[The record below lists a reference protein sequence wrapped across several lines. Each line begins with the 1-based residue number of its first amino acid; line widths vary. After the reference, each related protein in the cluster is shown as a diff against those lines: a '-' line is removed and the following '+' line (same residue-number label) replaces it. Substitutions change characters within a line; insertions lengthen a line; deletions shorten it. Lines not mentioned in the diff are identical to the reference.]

1 MSKSVRR
8 LALAL
13 GVAIIMSACS
23 SSSKTASQGPTSTAA
38 SGAATTVAGA
48 AFDAV
53 AAEARGQTVNWY
65 MYGGDDTI
73 NGFANGYVANTL
85 RDKYGVTLN
94 QVKVTD
100 TVDAVNKVL
109 GEKQAGKTTDGSVDA
124 IWINGENFAT
134 GKQADLWECG
144 YVKDLPSAK
153 NVDFENPNIKND
165 FGLAVD
171 GCESPWQ
178 QANSALVYDSA
189 KLGAA
194 DVTSM
199 SALFSWAKA
208 HPGQLTYSAP
218 PDFTG
223 SMFVRT
229 AFYDVNGGPTAF
241 LGKFDAAKYAPAA
254 AKTWA
259 KLNDV
264 KSSLWMQ
271 GTTYPATQTE
281 VTKLFAEATV
291 AAYLTYGPGL
301 VGSEVEKGNFPKT
314 TKQAVFSSGNIGN
327 ISFLAVPK
335 NAAHKAA
342 AKVLAEVLLSP
353 ESQIEYYKATGGF
366 PAISFDKAGADFKR
380 QFDAIPV
387 SPSVLPFTELSKN
400 SQPELEKAYVVK
412 IEQDWKTNVLQK

>member
-1 MSKSVRR
+1 MSKPVRSAAIALSV
-8 LALAL
+8 ALTL
-13 GVAIIMSACS
+13 VACS
-23 SSSKTASQGPTSTAA
+23 NSSTTESKSASTTTPAGASTTAS
-38 SGAATTVAGA
+38 AGA
-48 AFDAV
+48 FAAV

-65 MYGGDDTI
+65 MYGGSDTI
-73 NGFANGYVANTL
+73 NAFATGFVANTL

-109 GEKQAGKTTDGSVDA
+109 GEKQAGKSTDGSVDA

-153 NVDFENPNIKND
+153 NVDFNNPNVKND

-189 KLGAA
+189 KLGPA

-199 SALFSWAKA
+199 TALFAWAKA

-229 AFYDVNGGPTAF
+229 AFYDANGGSEPF
-241 LGKFDAAKYAPAA
+241 LGKFDAAKYQPAA
-254 AKTWA
+254 TKTWA
-259 KLNDV
+259 RLNEL
-264 KSSLWMQ
+264 KPALWMQ
-271 GTTYPATQTE
+271 GTTYPQTQGE
-281 VTKLFAEATV
+281 VAKLYGDGTV
-291 AAYLTYGPGL
+291 AAFLTYGPGL
-301 VGSEVEKGNFPKT
+301 VGKEVDKGTYPKT
-314 TKQAVFSSGNIGN
+314 TKEAVFTGGNIGN
-327 ISFLAVPK
+327 ISNIAVPK
-335 NAAHKAA
+335 NTAHKAA
-342 AKVLAEVLLSP
+342 GKVLAEVLLSP
-353 ESQIEYYKATGGF
+353 ESQIEYYKQVGGF
-366 PAISFDKAGADFKR
+366 PAIVADKAGPDFKR
-380 QFDAIPV
+380 QFDAIPL
-387 SPSVLPFTELSKN
+387 SPSVLPFADLTKN
-400 SQPELEKAYVVK
+400 ALPELEKAYVVK

>member
-13 GVAIIMSACS
+13 GVAITISACS
-23 SSSKTASQGPTSTAA
+23 SSSKTASQGPTSTTA
-38 SGAATTVAGA
+38 SGASTTTPGA
-48 AFDAV
+48 AFAAV

-65 MYGGDDTI
+65 MYGGSDTI
-73 NGFANGYVANTL
+73 NAFANGYVATTL
-85 RDKYGVTLN
+85 KNKYGVTLN

-109 GEKQAGKTTDGSVDA
+109 GEKQAGKTADGSVDA

-153 NVDFENPNIKND
+153 DVDFENPNIKND

-199 SALFSWAKA
+199 TALFAWAKA
-208 HPGQLTYSAP
+208 HPGQLTYPAP

-229 AFYDVNGGPTAF
+229 AFYDTNGGPTPF
-241 LGKFDAAKYAPAA
+241 LGAFDAAKYAPAA
-254 AKTWA
+254 TKTWA
-259 KLNDV
+259 RLNDL
-264 KSSLWMQ
+264 KPALWMQ
-271 GTTYPATQTE
+271 GSTYPQTQSE
-281 VTKLFAEATV
+281 VAKLYADGTV
-291 AAYLTYGPGL
+291 AAFLTYGPGL
-301 VGSEVEKGNFPKT
+301 VGSEVDKGNYPKT
-314 TKQAVFSSGNIGN
+314 TKEAVFTGGNIGN
-327 ISFLAVPK
+327 ISFISVPK

-342 AKVLAEVLLSP
+342 GEVLAEVLLSP
-353 ESQIEYYKATGGF
+353 ESQIEYYKAVGGL
-366 PAISFDKAGADFKR
+366 PAISADKAGADFKQ
-380 QFDAIPV
+380 QFAAVPV
-387 SPSVLPFTELSKN
+387 SPSVLPFADLTKN
-400 SQPELEKAYVVK
+400 AQPELEKAYVVK
-412 IEQDWKTNVLQK
+412 IEGDWKTNVLQK